1 MHAALQGRRAAFAG
15 QSGVW
20 KSSLLNALVPEA
32 AAKVGS
38 LSERLNRGLGRGRHT
53 TSVVRLYPLGATL
66 TDGTLIDA
74 QGLRRFVPLPVS
86 AWALART
93 FPDVAAAAE
102 HCRFRDCAHDQEPG
116 CGVQAALADGTLS
129 AERATRYRQCQAGPG
144 GPMNPNRCLSLD
156 AFDALTAAA
165 PGRCLLDVGTPQ
177 RFTQAHLPG
186 ARLLN
191 PRIYSGL
198 WARARNPRA
207 PESLRQTLAGAL
219 GPEAWAG
226 KARVVLYDDG
236 APGPGA
242 RCGPGASS
250 ALKHGPF
257 LMVALSPGP
266 RPAAPR
272 AGPTAGA
279 LHCSRRATP
288 KRFPNPEP
296 WATLEGVEVALDADT
311 HCLWDARS
319 PAEYA
324 GFQRTAAR
332 NGHIPGAVN
341 VPITTLLD
349 PKRSGRL
356 RADLKD
362 WLSESGIDGTRPI
375 ITHCHSH
382 HRSGLSY
389 LAGRLL
395 GWPIRAYAGSWGEWG
410 NHPTTP
416 IAEGPHPHD

>member
-1 MHAALQGRRAAFAG
+1 
-15 QSGVW
+15 
-20 KSSLLNALVPEA
+20 
-32 AAKVGS
+32 
-38 LSERLNRGLGRGRHT
+38 
-53 TSVVRLYPLGATL
+53 
-66 TDGTLIDA
+66 
-74 QGLRRFVPLPVS
+74 
-86 AWALART
+86 
-93 FPDVAAAAE
+93 
-102 HCRFRDCAHDQEPG
+102 
-116 CGVQAALADGTLS
+116 
-129 AERATRYRQCQAGPG
+129 
-144 GPMNPNRCLSLD
+144 MNPNRCLSLD

-191 PRIYSGL
+191 PTDLLLGFGP
-198 WARARNPRA
+198 APGNPRA

-226 KARVVLYDDG
+226 KARVVLYDDEGG
-236 APGPGA
+236 AWAGRAVWTLELFGIETWAVLDGGLIAWAEAGRPLEQGPPPA
-242 RCGPGASS
+242 PFTVAEGPPLS
-250 ALKHGPF
+250 A
-257 LMVALSPGP
+257 
-266 RPAAPR
+266 
-272 AGPTAGA
+272 
-279 LHCSRRATP
+279 
-288 KRFPNPEP
+288 FPNPEP
-296 WATLEGVEVALDADT
+296 WATLEGVEVALAADT